1 MILRTYLT
9 AQKKRVDDFAKEI
22 DASRGAVLKWIS
34 GERYPRYDYL
44 QRIYEATQGAVT
56 ANDFYERKA
65 KQVQQQKDGIRRNNF
80 RQQKGSQE
88 IRGAKATSEGGS
100 NIKS

>member
-1 MILRTYLT
+1 MVFGTVAYRSVRLEKASCMILRAYLT
-9 AQKKRVDDFAKEI
+9 ESKTRVDDFAAEI

-44 QRIYEATQGAVT
+44 QRIYEATNGAVT

-65 KQVQQQKDGIRRNNF
+65 QQIQK
-80 RQQKGSQE
+80 RQDNS
-88 IRGAKATSEGGS
+88 
-100 NIKS
+100 